1 MGRDLARLERI
12 CRTPETNASSMK
24 WGMLRLLACRRRCR
38 VIRACAVD
46 THDGE
51 VESEATS
58 DLRSWTG
65 TQIYAHGIVCQ
76 GRRKFRAICG
86 TPSAWRPNFQ
96 GKLRNFRPPLL
107 PGSAVEA
114 RRAEAVVAKRLA
126 QRFVLGVR
134 SGRMY

>member
-1 MGRDLARLERI
+1 MRWLRAAERLWNPQGVGRDLARLERI

-65 TQIYAHGIVCQ
+65 TQIYAHGIVCR
-76 GRRKFRAICG
+76 GAASSVRYVVRRRLRDAVAYIDASPEAIARLG
-86 TPSAWRPNFQ
+86 AT
-96 GKLRNFRPPLL
+96 
-107 PGSAVEA
+107 
-114 RRAEAVVAKRLA
+114 RRA
-126 QRFVLGVR
+126 
-134 SGRMY
+134 